1 MAKKKP
7 GVMMYFDL
15 LPRFKK
21 LTFEQCGRI
30 TIAIM
35 EYAQDGIVPEFDD
48 AILSIYWDF
57 IKEKVDK
64 DDEAYTRKCEK
75 ARRAATGR
83 WDKERE
89 ANADAY
95 ERIQAYADAYER
107 IEPHTNE
114 SERMRSQPTTT
125 TTTSTTSP
133 TTTTTTSTPSTNSPV
148 PNDKGLAEVMDYF
161 LNKINPTAPQFVL
174 DKIKFYY
181 QQMGVDCCKRAF
193 DIALAERKTSWSYID
208 TILKNKLSQGVKCLA
223 DWEESDKKHEDG
235 KRAKA
240 ITKNPGKATA
250 QDFQPTDDEIQE
262 NNDWLKKFL
271 AENGTSWRGNGEYG
285 T

>member
-21 LTFEQCGRI
+21 LTFEQCGRM

-89 ANADAY
+89 ANAN
-95 ERIQAYADAYER
+95 AYER

-125 TTTSTTSP
+125 TTTSTTS
-133 TTTTTTSTPSTNSPV
+133 T
-148 PNDKGLAEVMDYF
+148 KGL
-161 LNKINPTAPQFVL
+161 
-174 DKIKFYY
+174 
-181 QQMGVDCCKRAF
+181 
-193 DIALAERKTSWSYID
+193 
-208 TILKNKLSQGVKCLA
+208 
-223 DWEESDKKHEDG
+223 
-235 KRAKA
+235 
-240 ITKNPGKATA
+240 
-250 QDFQPTDDEIQE
+250 
-262 NNDWLKKFL
+262 
-271 AENGTSWRGNGEYG
+271 
-285 T
+285 